1 MEIKCLLFH
10 RKAYSTQQKN
20 SLGSFDLRLCSLA
33 GGVMLSQLQKALLQ
47 LHLYYFSK
55 IFLFIQLLTRSTAPT
70 SITAFDCLVSFC
82 ACFWTLSP
90 PVPVLLFS
98 LMVQYPSSS
107 STRTTLDPA
116 HDPPPCISPPAP
128 PFHRAV
134 SLPLPLFLA
143 QHSPSILPLPLMG
156 SLMPKVSKIFAPL
169 QPLLTPST
177 LEPFGPLLYDNNGGW
192 PLKGSLL
199 PLPHLPLF
207 PRGIKWTKT
216 YNGVGHVAR
225 SNLELQVQI
234 WEM

>member
-1 MEIKCLLFH
+1 MWRSNAFYFTGKLTLHSRRTHWEALTYVSGPLQVGWCSPSCRGLFYSSTFTIFQNFFCSSNFLLIPQPPPQ
-10 RKAYSTQQKN
+10 S
-20 SLGSFDLRLCSLA
+20 
-33 GGVMLSQLQKALLQ
+33 
-47 LHLYYFSK
+47 
-55 IFLFIQLLTRSTAPT
+55 QLLT
-70 SITAFDCLVSFC
+70 V
-82 ACFWTLSP
+82 LSP

-116 HDPPPCISPPAP
+116 HDPPPWFSPPAP

-134 SLPLPLFLA
+134 SLPFPLFLA
-143 QHSPSILPLPLMG
+143 QHSPSILPLPLTG
-156 SLMPKVSKIFAPL
+156 SLMPKVSKMFAPL

-177 LEPFGPLLYDNNGGW
+177 LESFGPLLYDNNGGW

-199 PLPHLPLF
+199 PLPYLPLF

-225 SNLELQVQI
+225 SNLELQV
-234 WEM
+234 